1 MQFIDKWVCKGAL
14 EQSVFL
20 RALNVTRERLRQWRR
35 RLGQPNLH
43 NGLIPR
49 AHQILTEERDAILA
63 FHAANSLEGYRRLT
77 YMMMDRGVAFVS
89 PATTY
94 RVLKAAGLIQARA
107 RQASKKGQGF
117 KQPNAPH
124 RHWHIDIT
132 YIKVKGIF
140 YYLILVL
147 DGYSRFIVSWD
158 LRPTMTEADVE
169 IVIQRGRE
177 AFPTARPRIISDR
190 GTQFASRDFREFM
203 RLVGLVHTMTS
214 PYYPQSN
221 GKLERCNKTIRA
233 FLESTYLADFPDAL
247 RLIANFVDYYNVER
261 LNSAI
266 GYVAPADKLAGRE
279 QAIFEARDRGLQ
291 SAAERRRATRAAN
304 DQVAA

>member
-1 MQFIDKWVCKGAL
+1 MQFIDEWVRKGEL

-20 RALNVTRERLRQWRR
+20 KPLNLTRERLRQWRR

-43 NGLIPR
+43 NGRIPR
-49 AHQILTEERDAILA
+49 AHQILPEERDAILA
-63 FHAANSLEGYRRLT
+63 FHAENSLEGYRRLT
-77 YMMMDRGVAFVS
+77 YMMMDREVAFVS

-94 RVLKAAGLIQARA
+94 RVLKAAGLIKARV
-107 RQASKKGQGF
+107 RRVSKKGQGF

-132 YIKVKGIF
+132 YIKVKGVF

-177 AFPTARPRIISDR
+177 AFPAARPRIISDR

-203 RLVGLVHTMTS
+203 RLVGLVHTMTA

-221 GKLERCNKTIRA
+221 GKLERCNKTIKE
-233 FLESTYLADFPDAL
+233 FLETTYLADFADAL

-279 QAIFEARDRGLQ
+279 KLIFEARDRGLQ
-291 SAAERRRATRAAN
+291 SAADKRRATRLAN